1 MSDEI
6 AKNAIQ
12 HNALKNILQQ
22 ESSNEL
28 ANGSENKCSNENE
41 YDDRNEID
49 NKNENENKIEN
60 ENENKNENE
69 NDEISSLTSK
79 DQEKYKIR
87 ITLLFVWGT
96 YRMLVLTM
104 SCYCTFLHRRHLMVW
119 AVFAPKVSTYV

>member
-49 NKNENENKIEN
+49 NKNENENK
-60 ENENKNENE
+60 NE